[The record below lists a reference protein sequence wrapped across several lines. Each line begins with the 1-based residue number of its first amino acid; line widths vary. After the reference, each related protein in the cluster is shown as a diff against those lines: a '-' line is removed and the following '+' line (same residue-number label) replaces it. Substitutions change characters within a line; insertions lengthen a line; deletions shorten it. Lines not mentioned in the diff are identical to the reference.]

1 MWLLLSILDRCECP
15 LSGDKRRFMGEGS
28 DFRLGPQTVFQRG
41 ACRQHRKA
49 GIDPNR
55 PFKAAIANV
64 RYPIA
69 KRPSNGR
76 DQLGS

>member
-1 MWLLLSILDRCECP
+1 MWLLLSNLDRCECP

-49 GIDPNR
+49 GIDPNQS
-55 PFKAAIANV
+55 FKFADANV
-64 RYPIA
+64 SYWIA
-69 KRPSNGR
+69 KQPFERR